1 MFHELHWLDKRV
13 QYRYCVQCFLR
24 QWGHCSCVLAIFW
37 VLIILN
43 CTITRLFW
51 GLGEP
56 SFPRIL
62 AIAIKDPKVRLRRRQ
77 GSQNVKKAIGLI
89 LKLNNNFAL
98 AAHFVHFFAVTARLE
113 YDVKCLNFLSLSEF
127 GYGVL
132 VLRNSTPGQFAYFWQ
147 CRWVEIIAMKIE

>member
-1 MFHELHWLDKRV
+1 MNVYSTGIVSSVSLDSN
-13 QYRYCVQCFLR
+13 
-24 QWGHCSCVLAIFW
+24 GD
-37 VLIILN
+37 
-43 CTITRLFW
+43 ITRLFW
-51 GLGEP
+51 GLGGP

-113 YDVKCLNFLSLSEF
+113 YDVKCLNFLSLCEF

-147 CRWVEIIAMKIE
+147 CRWVEIISMKIERIIIIIIGDDDDDDDDDISKWVR